1 MLLLVVHCVLQNLVN
16 NRYSCTE
23 NFVHGKGEKEVEG
36 IGRRR
41 EVGRE
46 GGREEKEGGEEK

>member
-1 MLLLVVHCVLQNLVN
+1 MNG
-16 NRYSCTE
+16 E
-23 NFVHGKGEKEVEG
+23 GEKEVEG

>member
-1 MLLLVVHCVLQNLVN
+1 M
-16 NRYSCTE
+16 
-23 NFVHGKGEKEVEG
+23 HGEGEKEVEG

-46 GGREEKEGGEEK
+46 GGREEKEGGEDKRNAEYVHVYNL